1 MADIN
6 SLETLLNERVSGK
19 KAIGKTIAF
28 RIKEEGTLRINAKEE
43 PVMIER
49 TDEKADATLTISA
62 DDLQGLLD
70 QTINGQTLMMT
81 GRAKMEGNP
90 TVVMKL
96 RDLLL

>member
-6 SLETLLNERVSGK
+6 SLEALLIERVSGK
-19 KAIGKTIAF
+19 KAIGKTISF
-28 RIKEEGTLRINAKEE
+28 RVKEEGTLRINAKQD
-43 PVMIER
+43 PVTIER
-49 TDEKADATLTISA
+49 TEEKSDVTLTINA

-81 GRAKMEGNP
+81 GRAQMEGNP
-90 TVVMKL
+90 SVVMKL

>member
-6 SLETLLNERVSGK
+6 SLEAMLTERVAGK

-28 RIKEEGTLRINAKEE
+28 RITDEGTLRINGKVA
-43 PVMIER
+43 PVTIER
-49 TDEKADATLTISA
+49 TEEKADATLTISA

>member
-6 SLETLLNERVSGK
+6 SLEQLLNERVAGK
-19 KAIGKTIAF
+19 KAVGKTIAF
-28 RIKEEGTLRINAKEE
+28 RIKEEGTLRLNAVQD
-43 PVMIER
+43 PVTVDRSE
-49 TDEKADATLTISA
+49 EKADATLTISA

>member
-6 SLETLLNERVSGK
+6 SLETLLAERVSGK
-19 KAIGKTIAF
+19 KPIGKTIAF
-28 RIKEEGTLRINAKEE
+28 RIKDEGTLRINGKEE
-43 PVMIER
+43 PVVIER
-49 TDEKADATLTISA
+49 TEEKADATLTISA